1 MGDPQLSKSNS
12 EPWELRSIEQAIEDL
27 GHLDKV
33 ITVLKIDVE
42 GQTLVDADLTT
53 MIMTRGYVYMFVPG
67 VFKCIC
73 TVHMNVLIYTC
84 GL

>member
-1 MGDPQLSKSNS
+1 MRYVCLYEQEWPGLGDPQLSKSNS

-42 GQTLVDADLTT
+42 GDHHLNIFTS
-53 MIMTRGYVYMFVPG
+53 
-67 VFKCIC
+67 
-73 TVHMNVLIYTC
+73 
-84 GL
+84 

>member
-1 MGDPQLSKSNS
+1 MYVQEWPGLGDPQLSKSNS

-42 GQTLVDADLTT
+42 GQVTL
-53 MIMTRGYVYMFVPG
+53 TRNRQ
-67 VFKCIC
+67 
-73 TVHMNVLIYTC
+73 HIYT
-84 GL
+84 LH